1 MLEASWSG
9 RFAGIERFSEP
20 ESREKSNAFPRFF
33 EQLLSQTYLLTKMFI
48 DFLTLLQ
55 LLLKLAS
62 IWFPTSF
69 SASTAPGLVRSLP
82 DWRSHSGN
90 EGRSR
95 MSSAPKAPQYLHVL
109 TVSYSTLNFC
119 PFFYFVSMLLLFQLH
134 AKRAFAPKEA
144 VGLCSCVSSNLS
156 GVSSKYQTLWFIL
169 FLYRKSM
176 KEQEAMHKAFLN
188 GCKCT
193 FQLLIEDQTTP
204 PSLTWSR
211 LLQAVSLPSFFKWIS
226 KVSRSV
232 DYT

>member
-90 EGRSR
+90 DGRSR

-119 PFFYFVSMLLLFQLH
+119 PFLFCFHASLVSAPCQTCLRSKRGSRPLLMCQFKSLRRFKQI
-134 AKRAFAPKEA
+134 
-144 VGLCSCVSSNLS
+144 SN
-156 GVSSKYQTLWFIL
+156 TLIHS
-169 FLYRKSM
+169 FL
-176 KEQEAMHKAFLN
+176 
-188 GCKCT
+188 
-193 FQLLIEDQTTP
+193 
-204 PSLTWSR
+204 
-211 LLQAVSLPSFFKWIS
+211 V
-226 KVSRSV
+226 
-232 DYT
+232 